1 MLCGTREDVAA
12 GAMAFHVE
20 TGLGLPLLQPVLQ
33 EDRQIDE
40 LIAAA
45 AIYASTLPEPA
56 GRWPPAT
63 RSAGGAGGRGRGA
76 TPDASPTTDA

>member
-20 TGLGLPLLQPVLQ
+20 TGLQLPLLQPVLQ

-45 AIYASTLPEPA
+45 AIYASIPDTAPVVAEA
-56 GRWPPAT
+56 RRGRHRW
-63 RSAGGAGGRGRGA
+63 RGCDRLGRGGVAAPAQSR
-76 TPDASPTTDA
+76 

>member
-12 GAMAFHVE
+12 GAMAFHAG
-20 TGLGLPLLQPVLQ
+20 TGLHLPLLQPVLQ

-45 AIYASTLPEPA
+45 AIYASIPDQAPAVEPGLPARPVSQRSGPSRAGSRLPA
-56 GRWPPAT
+56 
-63 RSAGGAGGRGRGA
+63 RS
-76 TPDASPTTDA
+76 P

>member
-12 GAMAFHVE
+12 GAMAFHAG
-20 TGLGLPLLQPVLQ
+20 TGLQLPLLQPVLQ

-45 AIYASTLPEPA
+45 AIFASIPD
-56 GRWPPAT
+56 R
-63 RSAGGAGGRGRGA
+63 
-76 TPDASPTTDA
+76 TPSPTAARPPSESGASVRPGGVATAGP